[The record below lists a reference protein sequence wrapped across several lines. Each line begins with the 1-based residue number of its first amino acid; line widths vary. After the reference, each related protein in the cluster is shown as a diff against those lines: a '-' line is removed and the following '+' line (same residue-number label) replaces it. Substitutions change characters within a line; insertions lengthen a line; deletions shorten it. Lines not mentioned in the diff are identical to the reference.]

1 MVLQGVFKSSWICLL
16 LFSIAACAP
25 AKKGHLN
32 AGYFSG
38 GSGSRRVRPGSDGA
52 SFGFTSGVGSNVGS
66 PAAQDAGISQ
76 MIAGLM
82 GLRPYGSRPLLQFHW
97 SSPQVPLDMVEKRPV
112 YPSSLIIHSNNGY
125 QRARDFRS
133 DSKYTKETF
142 DNIPQPGAPQ
152 NPDSGSKGQQRL

>member
-1 MVLQGVFKSSWICLL
+1 MVLQGVFKSSWVCLL

-25 AKKGHLN
+25 ARKGHPN

-38 GSGSRRVRPGSDGA
+38 GSGYSRGGPGSEGA
-52 SFGFTSGVGSNVGS
+52 SFGFTSGVYSNVGS

-82 GLRPYGSRPLLQFHW
+82 GLSPYGSRPLQFHW
-97 SSPQVPLDMVEKRPV
+97 GSPQVPLDMVEKRPV
-112 YPSSLIIHSNNGY
+112 FPSSLIIHSNNGY

-142 DNIPQPGAPQ
+142 DNIPQSGMPQ
-152 NPDSGSKGQQRL
+152 NPDSGSKGQQKF